1 MQRLLIRHISGT
13 RANQVDDFQAED
25 AREILI
31 GRDENAAVR
40 FDPDRDDLVSRLH
53 AKIYPGP
60 AGQGSFFITDLQSRN
75 GVFLNRQRIGAPMRI
90 QHGDAVQLG
99 PGGPEFRLEF
109 DPPPHSP
116 ARPTRALTPAESAA
130 QGGLPLR
137 PTRAGSLPDL
147 SAPRP
152 IGRATVERM
161 LDVTFGRVKK
171 ESGKTLWVGVAAML
185 LIVLVG
191 GGAFLYMRRAAGEN
205 AKRAEEQ
212 QVLLLQMAQV
222 VKQQPSDDA
231 QVRAQMEKLSGD
243 MKKIIAE
250 NQSLRQS
257 FAAASRGDGPS
268 QEADASGGDYN
279 AGLAN
284 ATQFYKTNEF
294 EKAYAECVRISG
306 MDPDRWEGYYIAG
319 LSAEAMN
326 QAADAQTAY
335 QIALA
340 HAPDSAKAKIAERL
354 SAAQATPGQ

>member
-1 MQRLLIRHISGT
+1 VESG
-13 RANQVDDFQAED
+13 A
-25 AREILI
+25 
-31 GRDENAAVR
+31 
-40 FDPDRDDLVSRLH
+40 
-53 AKIYPGP
+53 
-60 AGQGSFFITDLQSRN
+60 QS
-75 GVFLNRQRIGAPMRI
+75 GL
-90 QHGDAVQLG
+90 
-99 PGGPEFRLEF
+99 
-109 DPPPHSP
+109 P
-116 ARPTRALTPAESAA
+116 ARPTRA
-130 QGGLPLR
+130 GN
-137 PTRAGSLPDL
+137 LPDL

-161 LDVTFGRVKK
+161 LDDTFGRVKK

-231 QVRAQMEKLSGD
+231 QVRVQMEKLSGD

-250 NQSLRQS
+250 DQSLRQS
-257 FAAASRGDGPS
+257 FAAAGGDGAS
-268 QEADASGGDYN
+268 QEADTSGGDYN

-294 EKAYAECVRISG
+294 QKAYAECVRISG
-306 MDPDRWEGYYIAG
+306 MDPSRWEGYYIAG

-326 QAADAQTAY
+326 QAVDAQTAY
-335 QIALA
+335 QIALT
-340 HAPDSAKAKIAERL
+340 HAPNSAKAKITERL
-354 SAAQATPGQ
+354 SATQAAAGQ